1 MEDYPFSMLI
11 TALLLIGNVWLAS
24 RVSDARGKFAQ
35 KKNSEGFDHSAQI
48 YTQTDFMH
56 IFRNHANFQE
66 HLMAFLPVFWL
77 FAICYSDLLAA
88 IFGLFFLLGRTMYA
102 KNYPA
107 SHKAGFLVSLFSFF
121 ILLIGVATN
130 AIYIIA
136 YKYLS
141 IGI

>member
-1 MEDYPFSMLI
+1 M
-11 TALLLIGNVWLAS
+11 
-24 RVSDARGKFAQ
+24 
-35 KKNSEGFDHSAQI
+35 
-48 YTQTDFMH
+48 QTDFMH

-88 IFGLFFLLGRTMYA
+88 IFGLFFLLGRAMYA

-107 SHKAGFLVSLFSFF
+107 SHKAGFLISLCSFF

-130 AIYIIA
+130 AIYFIA

>member
-56 IFRNHANFQE
+56 IFRNHLFRTKNFE
-66 HLMAFLPVFWL
+66 GTHLTAFRGLASTKLV
-77 FAICYSDLLAA
+77 SD
-88 IFGLFFLLGRTMYA
+88 FYKGRWLGRGDGSCRSRCRLPGWGGRNSTC
-102 KNYPA
+102 
-107 SHKAGFLVSLFSFF
+107 AGIKGLRL
-121 ILLIGVATN
+121 
-130 AIYIIA
+130 Y
-136 YKYLS
+136 
-141 IGI
+141 